1 MPEGSSY
8 LFETPTPLG
17 FVVRST
23 ASYWALIEG
32 KHPEIVDRR
41 QEVEICLQFP
51 DQIRQSKVDRAAY
64 LFYRSRP
71 PYHLCVV
78 VKRLNGIGFV
88 VTCYL
93 TDKIKEGD
101 KIWPTSE

>member
-1 MPEGSSY
+1 VAEAASY
-8 LFETPTPLG
+8 LFEVSTPLG
-17 FVVRST
+17 FSVRTT
-23 ASYWALIEG
+23 ASYWALIET
-32 KHPEIVDRR
+32 KHSEIAGREA
-41 QEVEICLQFP
+41 EVQTCLSTP
-51 DQIRQSKVDRAAY
+51 NQIRQSRQDSTIY

-71 PYHLCVV
+71 PYHLCVI
-78 VKRLNGIGFV
+78 VKRLNDTGFV

>member
-1 MPEGSSY
+1 MPDSSY
-8 LFETPTPLG
+8 LFEIITPLG
-17 FVVRST
+17 FPVRTT
-23 ASYWALIEG
+23 ANYWLLVEG
-32 KHPEIVDRR
+32 KHPEVTGL
-41 QEVEICLQFP
+41 QEATQECLRVP
-51 DQIRQSKVDRAAY
+51 NQIRQSKKDRTIY

-78 VKRLNGIGFV
+78 AKRLNNTGFV

-93 TDKIKEGD
+93 TDKIKEGE